1 MFIWKRGGG
10 GREDKAWVATEGIGE
25 EDENRDVYLEDF
37 QDSLLS
43 TDDGARAT
51 NTGRWAFLG

>member
-1 MFIWKRGGG
+1 MEAGGG